1 MIIKRVHIDRFGK
14 FDNYTMDFSD
24 HCNVVFGSNEDG
36 KSTIM
41 NFIKMMFYGNTG
53 RAADIAK
60 NVRKRYLPWDGSK
73 MSGSIEFVSRGIP
86 YKLIRSFGNS
96 NSTDQISLWNLA
108 SGEEESLP
116 GKTEPGQKFF
126 GIGALA
132 FEKSVFIGQI
142 GSFDDLAQDK
152 DDEITQKLL
161 NLVTTGDETVSY
173 KKVDT
178 RLQDAMDSL
187 RSKRGRIGITDKKR
201 EKLIELTG
209 ELSAAK
215 SDEETKRSLELRME
229 SLKGEL
235 KTTSAAIEK
244 ARLELELQEL
254 LEQMDGPKG
263 LIVKMEKIDELL
275 REYKRQSERL
285 ESLGIDLDGV
295 FEKRC
300 QDALDSIRSSEELLE
315 ERTRT
320 LAGKREALEKLKAFE
335 FPSVSEE
342 DVSEVRSI
350 ETEADGLKKETADLR
365 EKIGIIAGFLER
377 KKAVDELRD
386 SKVHDEEVLSRG
398 KSSKDEIEARL
409 EKARAALEDIKRRLD
424 DEEGILEF
432 MESNLNQAR
441 TDYKMA
447 QQSTL
452 NVKALNSQKLEAA
465 REKVRLAEAPKRYSI
480 EETRPAKPGIAL
492 IVASIIVAAASVIL
506 GITVNTFLYG
516 GVAVAAAILIFAFSR
531 KETVTSTRSQV
542 DEEEVRLAR
551 QNLDEAEMQAETE
564 LKGALEFEEKARKS
578 SESLETEFKE
588 LTKAISETRR
598 SHAEATDDY
607 AAVDKEL
614 SEANISLR
622 HIKDSIDSIDRKLAD
637 KESELLM
644 LGVTGTFEEL
654 EMLKLDLVNKGSRL
668 DELAVRLGEK
678 LEGFGCG
685 TIDELKALH
694 MDIKTSRKS
703 IEEKELDVEDASD
716 KAAEAGKHAEE
727 HTAEFLNLISR
738 YRKSS
743 VFGEGLYAFAELK
756 KEIEGVNSLKLKVE
770 SQTELLG
777 EELGGRTSG
786 DLEEETGRIRD
797 IILKSNSGVIPEKL
811 TEESA
816 LELKSN
822 SEKLI
827 EEEKRITSE
836 LIKVE
841 SDIRNRYRD
850 KRNVSQVEDDI
861 DKLKQDIALD
871 DEYYSVLETAKD
883 VLKEASDEV
892 RQSFGPILNSRTADI
907 FGRLTGGKYKNVM
920 ITRNFDINVQDVNTS
935 QMREWKYLSSG
946 TIDQAYLSL
955 RLAVSD
961 LLNSSAEELP
971 VLLDD
976 VLVQYDDDRAKKGLE
991 FIADYSNSGEKSP
1004 QVILF
1009 TCHNRIVEWARNEIA
1024 GIAVSYLA

>member
-201 EKLIELTG
+201 EKLIELAG

-235 KTTSAAIEK
+235 KATSAAIEK

-275 REYKRQSERL
+275 REYKRQSDSL
-285 ESLGIDLDGV
+285 ESLGIDLDGA

-320 LAGKREALEKLKAFE
+320 LEGKREVLEKLKALE
-335 FPSVSEE
+335 FPAVTEE
-342 DVSEVRSI
+342 DVSEVRTI
-350 ETEADGLKKETADLR
+350 ESEADGLKKETADLR
-365 EKIGIIAGFLER
+365 ERIGIIAGFLER

-386 SKVHDEEVLSRG
+386 SRIGEEELLSGG
-398 KSSKDEIEARL
+398 KSSRDEIEERL
-409 EKARAALEDIKRRLD
+409 GKAKSALEAIKKRLD
-424 DEEGILEF
+424 EEEGILDF

-452 NVKALNSQKLEAA
+452 NVKAMNSQRLEAA
-465 REKVRLAEAPKRYSI
+465 REKVRLAEAPKRYSV
-480 EETRPAKPGIAL
+480 EETRPAKPSIAL
-492 IVASIIVAAASVIL
+492 IAASILVAAVSVFL

-516 GVAVAAAILIFAFSR
+516 GVAIAAAILIFAFSR

-542 DEEEVRLAR
+542 DEEEVKLAR
-551 QNLDEAEMQAETE
+551 QNLDETEMQAETE
-564 LKGALEFEEKARKS
+564 HSRALEFEEKARQS
-578 SESLETEFKE
+578 SESLEAEFKE
-588 LTKAISETRR
+588 LTKAMAELRR
-598 SHAEATDDY
+598 SHADASDEYAT
-607 AAVDKEL
+607 VDKEL
-614 SEANISLR
+614 SEVNISLR
-622 HIKDSIDSIDRKLAD
+622 HMQDSIDSISRKLAE
-637 KESELLM
+637 KESELLQ
-644 LGVTGTFEEL
+644 LGVTGTNEEL
-654 EMLKLDLVNKGSRL
+654 EMLNLDLISGSSRL
-668 DELAVRLGEK
+668 DQLTKRLGEK
-678 LEGFGCG
+678 LKSFGCSAS
-685 TIDELKALH
+685 DELKALH
-694 MDIKTSRKS
+694 MEIKSSRKS
-703 IEEKELDVEDASD
+703 IEEKELDVEDASTEAA
-716 KAAEAGKHAEE
+716 KAEKLAEE
-727 HTAEFLNLISR
+727 HAAGFLKLISI

-743 VFGEGLYAFAELK
+743 VLGEGLYAFAELK
-756 KEIEGVNSLKLKVE
+756 KEIEGTNSLKLKVE
-770 SQTELLG
+770 SQSELLG
-777 EELGGRTSG
+777 EELGGRTYK
-786 DLEEETGRIRD
+786 DLEEETGRIRG
-797 IILKSNSGVIPEKL
+797 IILDRNRGVIPEKM

-816 LELKSN
+816 QDLKSN
-822 SEKLI
+822 VEKLI

-861 DKLKQDIALD
+861 DKLKHDIGLD
-871 DEYYSVLETAKD
+871 DEYYAVLEAAKG
-883 VLKEASDEV
+883 VLKDASDEV

-920 ITRNFDINVQDVNTS
+920 ITRNFDINVQDVNSS

-1009 TCHNRIVEWARNEIA
+1009 TCHNRIVDWARNELE